1 MELSKNILKPK
12 FTLTRIKPT
21 SGASRASFFFKN
33 ELPLQLKHKKLLG
46 AYKWNAGRSKNG
58 RVVVWTK
65 SKRTLKYKQPTIN
78 YNFRSTSIGFVSGFL
93 LRPKTN
99 RLISLL
105 FLSTGSVS
113 YVPSTTKHTMFRL
126 TQLRSSFSYNTQLV
140 QQLCLSE
147 RHVLIDQ
154 SFSLIKH
161 LPKNQPV
168 SLLEIVPNSGV
179 QYARSTGVSAR
190 IVKMDSRIST
200 SLIKLPS
207 GVKKVFSTYSLG
219 SEGSVSFPENKKWGN
234 NSAGFY
240 KRLGKKSKVRG
251 VAMNPVDHPHGG
263 RAKAIRYQ
271 RTPWGKTTKY
281 K

>member
-21 SGASRASFFFKN
+21 SGASRASSFFKN